1 MATVTQRPVREATQD
16 HPPGLQRRQGSW
28 RWRRSIVAAGVL
40 TVAIVFLPTIAART
54 PLARW
59 LVAKAAADLDGT
71 ASVASLRLGW
81 LSAPVVDGIE
91 IRDRQD
97 RPLVQVKRV
106 RTERSLLGLLLNPK
120 RVGRI
125 VVERPVVHVVYD
137 GVETN
142 LEEVF
147 SEWIHGEGSA
157 FQGIDVELEVAGAT
171 LALTDARSNESWQ
184 VDSFDLKAVL
194 PASAA
199 SPATLKVQGQI
210 ADQRRAGRI
219 DIGASWRQAVESD
232 DPLAALESLEMRL
245 EGAPLGML
253 APLVAKA
260 APETELGGQVDAL
273 VRCEATSE
281 ADQSGMAIEAS
292 VTVDGLVLA
301 GPALRGDRLVLDRVE
316 STGRATWR
324 GSLVKIDLLRVETGL
339 GNLLVSGGFDL
350 ADQSL
355 AAAARSLTEQTYHV
369 EGSVDLPALAA
380 SLPRTLRLQEGTRIE
395 SGSATVVF
403 GSRRQ
408 GEGMRWDGRFEL
420 SRLSGVRQGRRV
432 SWPEPILATLAASK
446 DGAGLSIERLECRA
460 RHFRFDAS
468 GTPQK
473 LAGSADFHLAALA
486 EEASQLIDLG
496 RLKIA
501 GDGHGRFEWRREG
514 ASGYS
519 AEAAFQM
526 KQFVLASG
534 DQPEWSEPELSLA
547 VNARGRRAEGEQ
559 IELESAGVEV
569 RAGDDQAIA
578 GLAAPVG
585 DLRGKGPWPI
595 EFRVTGDLARLEARA
610 RPLLPRGDWR
620 LAGRFT
626 ASGKLTCEEEQ
637 ATLTGTR
644 IELEG
649 LALRGPRLNFQE
661 SKSELVVGSAQWR
674 WKDHRLDVP
683 SVVFSGARLGV
694 GLEPLRAAWS
704 RGELSELDA
713 TVAVRT
719 TLERV
724 QEWATAREAAQP
736 AWLVRGRLA
745 GRATVRTDEG
755 KLRGEAEAAVE
766 DFSALHASGRR
777 FAEPAIRFA
786 AAGSYDLGGGVLQ
799 LDRLKLDSNAAAVE
813 VAGNVA
819 WDGPAARLA
828 LDGQCRYDVARL
840 SELGR
845 AQFGVPIY
853 AAGQETSPVSY
864 RGPLALAEAEA
875 RFGLAWAEAEIVG
888 FRFGPGEL
896 ATHLSGGVLRGEPLE
911 VDVSEGRLH
920 VVPQVRFGGE
930 GAVLEVGGGRLAD
943 QVRISPQMCA
953 GALQY
958 IAPPLAGVASAEGKF
973 SIDLDE
979 CRIPLDFPERGS
991 LAGRMT
997 VHSVAIGP
1005 GPLVHQLATAVG
1017 LGGTAQLS
1025 RESTVPFRMV
1035 QGRVY
1040 HRDLQLVFNDV
1051 TVTTH
1056 GSVGL
1061 DQSLALVVEMPVPAK
1076 WRTGN
1081 ATLDLALKNQTIRL
1095 PVGGS
1100 LLQPAIDKR
1109 ELERQAGQFL
1119 QGAARNV
1126 IGNELNRQLERLL
1139 QQGGRQ

>member
-1 MATVTQRPVREATQD
+1 MATVTQRPVRDATQES
-16 HPPGLQRRQGSW
+16 PPGPVRREPRW
-28 RWRRSIVAAGVL
+28 RWQRWLVAAGVL
-40 TVAIVFLPTIAART
+40 TAAIVFFPAIAARS

-59 LVAKAAADLDGT
+59 LVARAAADLDGT

-97 RPLVQVKRV
+97 RALVQVKCV
-106 RTERSLLGLLLNPK
+106 RAERNLLGLLLNPRK
-120 RVGRI
+120 VGRI

-137 GVETN
+137 GVKTN

-157 FQGIDVELEVAGAT
+157 FQGIDVELEVVGAT
-171 LALTDARSNESWQ
+171 LTLTDSRSKESWQ

-194 PASAA
+194 PDGPAD
-199 SPATLKVQGQI
+199 PATLKAQGRI
-210 ADQRRAGRI
+210 AARRRAGRI
-219 DIGASWRQAVESD
+219 GIDATWRQAVESD
-232 DPLAALESLEMRL
+232 DPLAALEALETRL
-245 EGAPLGML
+245 DGAPLEML

-273 VRCEATSE
+273 VRCKVTSG
-281 ADQSGMAIEAS
+281 AAGPALAIEAS
-292 VTVDGLVLA
+292 LAADGLVLA
-301 GPALRGDRLVLDRVE
+301 GPALRGDRLLLDRVE

-324 GSLVKIDLLRVETGL
+324 GGLVEIDFLRVETGL

-350 ADQSL
+350 ADQSF
-355 AAAARSLTEQTYHV
+355 AAAARSLAEQTYHV

-380 SLPRTLRLQEGTRIE
+380 SLPHTLRLQEGTRIE
-395 SGSATVVF
+395 SGSATVVL

-408 GEGMRWDGRFEL
+408 GAGMRWDGRFEL
-420 SRLSGVRQGRRV
+420 SRLSGVRQGRSV
-432 SWPEPILATLAASK
+432 NWPEPILATLAASK

-468 GTPQK
+468 GTSER

-534 DQPEWSEPELSLA
+534 GQPEWSEPELSLA
-547 VNARGRRAEGEQ
+547 VNARGRRAEGDR
-559 IELESAGVEV
+559 IGLESAGVEL
-569 RAGDDQAIA
+569 RAGDDQAVA
-578 GLAAPVG
+578 RLAAPVS

-595 EFRVTGDLARLEARA
+595 EFQASGDLARLEARA

-637 ATLTGTR
+637 AMLTGTR

-649 LALRGPRLNFQE
+649 LALQGPQLNFQQ

-683 SVVFSGARLGV
+683 LAVFSGASLGV

-704 RGELSELDA
+704 QGELCELDA

-719 TLERV
+719 TLDRV

-745 GRATVRTDEG
+745 GRATVRGDEG
-755 KLRGEAEAAVE
+755 RLRVEADAAVE
-766 DFSALHASGRR
+766 EFSALHASGKRL
-777 FAEPAIRFA
+777 AEPAMRLT

-799 LDRLKLDSNAAAVE
+799 LERMKLDSNAAAVE
-813 VAGNVA
+813 VAGNIA

-828 LDGQCRYDVARL
+828 LDGQCRYDMARL

-845 AQFGVPIY
+845 VQFGVPVY
-853 AAGQETSPVSY
+853 AAGHETSPLLY

-875 RFGLAWAEAEIVG
+875 RFGLAWAEAEIMG

-896 ATHLSGGVLRGEPLE
+896 ETHLSGGLLRAAPLE
-911 VDVSEGRLH
+911 VDVSQGRLH

-930 GAVLEVGGGRLAD
+930 GAVLEVGGGRVAD

-958 IAPPLAGVASAEGKF
+958 IAPPLAGVAAAEGKF

-1005 GPLVHQLATAVG
+1005 GPLVHQLATALG

-1040 HRDLQLVFNDV
+1040 HRDLQLVFDDV

-1100 LLQPAIDKR
+1100 LLQPAIDQR
-1109 ELERQAGQFL
+1109 ELERQTGQFL

-1126 IGNELNRQLERLL
+1126 IEDELHRQLERLL